1 MEKRKSS
8 VSLSFILLR
17 SGFTTMVCM
26 LICCVLWYAAL
37 SYVESREIVY
47 PGYVSNQQV
56 EQMIS
61 QSPDTFVMPDDH
73 FLAEY
78 TLFDQEGN
86 LTISNVEG
94 KKRSSLLEKAN
105 KNSVNTLRHTYADG
119 SYVIFGWHFRKEFA
133 NPVWRA
139 SLPPFESLWWT
150 TLGLA
155 CVLCW
160 LLNALWLRSR
170 FVAKLQLFRDVSE
183 KVGAQELDFT
193 IPHAGIKEFDQALG
207 AMERMRQAL
216 YCSLSSQ
223 WAAQQQRDSEMAA
236 LAHDLKT
243 PITLIGGNAEL
254 LLEDEL
260 REDHRKMVETI
271 LESNSRAKQYV
282 GSLLEASRGEDEA
295 FESVSL
301 ENSFEELCQT
311 AKPTA
316 QARKI
321 HLHSVNDLSGC
332 ATIQK
337 HHLLRAIGN
346 VVQNAIEYTP
356 EGGTVTV
363 KGSMVEGGWKVIVC
377 DEGPGFSKPAILH
390 ATERLWRGDSA
401 RASTGHNGLGLWF
414 ASQVIQNNSGQ
425 IQLSNSE
432 DGGVVVMKFMQTIQD
447 CNSHHPVTE

>member
-1 MEKRKSS
+1 MEKRQHS

-17 SGFTTMVCM
+17 SGFTMMTCM
-26 LICCVLWYAAL
+26 LICCVLWYAVL

-47 PGYVSNQQV
+47 PGYVANHQV

-78 TLFDQEGN
+78 ALFDKEGN
-86 LTISNVEG
+86 LTVSNAEG
-94 KKRSSLLEKAN
+94 KKRSSLLKKAN
-105 KNSVNTLRHTYADG
+105 ENSNSTLQHTYADG
-119 SYVIFGWHFRKEFA
+119 SYAIFGWHFRKEFA

-139 SLPPFESLWWT
+139 SLPPFEYLWWAS
-150 TLGLA
+150 LGIA
-155 CVLCW
+155 CMLCW

-170 FVAKLQLFRDVSE
+170 LVAKLQLFRDVSE

-282 GSLLEASRGEDEA
+282 SSLLEVSCGEDET
-295 FESVSL
+295 FECISL
-301 ENSFEELCQT
+301 EDFFEELCQNE
-311 AKPTA
+311 KPTA

-321 HLHSVNDLSGC
+321 YLHSVNDLSGC
-332 ATIQK
+332 VAMQK

-356 EGGTVTV
+356 EGGTVEIQS
-363 KGSMVEGGWKVIVC
+363 SMTEDGWQVIVR
-377 DEGPGFSKPAILH
+377 DEGPGFSKSAILH

-401 RASTGHNGLGLWF
+401 RAATGHNGLGLWF
-414 ASQVIQNNSGQ
+414 ASQVIQNHSGQ
-425 IQLSNSE
+425 ILLSNS
-432 DGGVVVMKFMQTIQD
+432 DQGGVVDIKFKQQVESRVNPPRRT
-447 CNSHHPVTE
+447 V